1 MAFGEGENVHSI
13 LVWPSQSLTRRRRS
27 GHKAATGGRNL
38 ARRGALPV
46 RAVMADGAEESQ
58 ARSGNAPGQPDQD
71 VAADGSAAAGPGGVL
86 GYLFHPS
93 VDDDDMEI
101 WLQVKRP
108 YLIHPET
115 SFNSIWDLMS
125 MVLIIYSCITI
136 PYRLCFDVAAEGWVV
151 PFDKFVDSVFMFDC
165 VLTFRKCFY
174 GEEGLVAEPGQIAS
188 SYLRGWFFLDFFS
201 SFPFD
206 AVLSMTGSSDSPDS
220 ARILKVI
227 RVFRMVKIL
236 RMVRIKRL
244 LKKAQ
249 DDMGIK
255 NGIMISLKFTMF
267 TCFAAHFQACLWF
280 YMSNSDPADNWA
292 LGYCVKAD
300 AVNYDPSCGDAVCSV
315 VTCTERVEMLGID
328 ERLSACP
335 ILAASK
341 FGSELAW
348 NTSDAVSDTSTC
360 GEADD
365 CWEYAEE
372 TLGVSTEEYYG
383 ARRWFPEGTLY
394 PNTGGVQYLYQGK
407 QDSGI
412 RASCPGRCAYKPP
425 LRTACIDECN
435 SCDAGFQYTTSFYW
449 SIVTLTTLG
458 YGDIGPA
465 NHFERMFGVYAM
477 LLGAAIFAYSVTNMC
492 TLVHNL
498 NPADVYNRTRLDELN
513 QYLGFLSAPE
523 ELGKRC
529 QDFFL
534 YKIKKS
540 DVVVYNQDLI
550 LQDMSKT
557 MQEDVRLQQVHEI
570 VYAIPFFENQ
580 DQHFMR
586 AIAVRLDTDPLSPGQ
601 VVVSKG
607 QVMTKMYIVGK
618 GCVSLEAAPG
628 KGQALRSAD
637 IPKLGELG
645 IYGIGALFRPTKS
658 GFRVT
663 TVDYVD
669 MYALAKYHFEEVLQL
684 CDKDKGEFEELAISK
699 NLIQR
704 NPESEPAPQDNLL
717 AGNSIPVDRLRQQ
730 IQAQA
735 NLIKLLM
742 DSNASD

>member
-1 MAFGEGENVHSI
+1 MYTAI
-13 LVWPSQSLTRRRRS
+13 LPRQSLDTSSSSQRS
-27 GHKAATGGRNL
+27 HRSAATGGAPRSL
-38 ARRGALPV
+38 ARRV
-46 RAVMADGAEESQ
+46 RCACGPEMADGADQ
-58 ARSGNAPGQPDQD
+58 KGVRSEDAPAQPGQG
-71 VAADGSAAAGPGGVL
+71 VAADGSATSAGPGGVL

-93 VDDDDMEI
+93 LDDDDMEI

-115 SFNSIWDLMS
+115 GFNSIWDLMS

-136 PYRLCFDVAAEGWVV
+136 PYRLCFDVVAEGWVI

-165 VLTFRKCFY
+165 ALTFRKCFW
-174 GEEGLVAEPGQIAS
+174 GEEGLVADPGQIAS
-188 SYLRGWFFLDFFS
+188 SYLRGWFVLDFFS

-206 AVLSMTGSSDSPDS
+206 SVLAMTGSSDSPDS

-227 RVFRMVKIL
+227 RIFRMVKIL

-292 LGYCVKAD
+292 LRYCTKAD
-300 AVNYDPSCGDAVCSV
+300 AVNYDPSCGDTVCAV

-335 ILAASK
+335 ILASK

-383 ARRWFPEGTLY
+383 ARRWFPDGTLY
-394 PNTGGVQYLYQGK
+394 PSTGGVQYLYQGR
-407 QDSGI
+407 QDSGV
-412 RASCPGRCAYKPP
+412 RASCPGGCAYSPP
-425 LRTACIDECN
+425 LRTACVDECN
-435 SCDAGFQYTTSFYW
+435 SCDAGAQYTTSFYW

-477 LLGAAIFAYSVTNMC
+477 LLGASIFAYSVTNMC

-534 YKIKKS
+534 YKINQS
-540 DVVVYNQDLI
+540 GVVVYNQDLI

-557 MQEDVRLQQVHEI
+557 MQEDVRLQQVHLV
-570 VYAIPFFENQ
+570 VYAVPFFENQ
-580 DQHFMR
+580 DQPFMR
-586 AIAVRLDTDPLSPGQ
+586 AIAVRMDTDPLSPGQ

-607 QVMTKMYIVGK
+607 QVITKMYIVGK
-618 GCVSLEAAPG
+618 GSMSLETTPG
-628 KGQALRSAD
+628 EGQRSAD
-637 IPKLGELG
+637 TPKLGELG

-658 GFRVT
+658 GFKAT

-669 MYALAKYHFEEVLQL
+669 MYALSKYHFDEALQL
-684 CDKDKGEFEELAISK
+684 CDKDKKEFEELAISK
-699 NLIQR
+699 NLLQR
-704 NPESEPAPQDNLL
+704 SPEAEPAPQDNLL